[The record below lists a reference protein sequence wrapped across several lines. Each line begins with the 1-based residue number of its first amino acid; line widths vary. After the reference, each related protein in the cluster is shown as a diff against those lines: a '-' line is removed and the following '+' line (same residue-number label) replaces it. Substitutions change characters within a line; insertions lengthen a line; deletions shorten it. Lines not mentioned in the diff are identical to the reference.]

1 MHPKIKSR
9 PIDGNERGPMG
20 TVKPL
25 VLHEVTNVNASAVAA
40 SRRRLTAGKSASP
53 AANHA
58 RHHVSRQTQS

>member
-1 MHPKIKSR
+1 MHLKIKQR
-9 PIDGNERGPMG
+9 TAAERGRVN

-25 VLHEVTNVNASAVAA
+25 VLHDVTNQNASAVAA
-40 SRRRLTAGKSASP
+40 SRRRMTANQAAVG